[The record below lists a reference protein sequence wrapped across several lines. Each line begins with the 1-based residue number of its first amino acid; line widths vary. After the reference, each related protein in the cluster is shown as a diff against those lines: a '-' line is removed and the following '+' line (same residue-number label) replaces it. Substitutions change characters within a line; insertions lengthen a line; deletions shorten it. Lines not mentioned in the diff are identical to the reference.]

1 MEKSITKI
9 KTFFSNFK
17 LEILVL
23 GLVFLV
29 FNIMLLASGGF
40 PYGKNTLMVGDSFA
54 QIGMIYEHIFDF
66 FAGETSLFFNVKLG
80 GGAEVLSMLL
90 YMVFN
95 PFFLIVL
102 PFGKANIFKSFNFVI
117 LALLIFTAII
127 TMWFVKKHFKNISK
141 PAYVL
146 LVLSYTIS
154 SYFVLSLCT
163 INWFI
168 FPAVILIVF
177 DSFFELENNGKVL
190 GFALSIFWLVVS
202 SFVVGVAA
210 NILLVL
216 IFVMHAFITKT
227 KEEQKDIFVK
237 MLFGYIIAILLSVCV
252 MLPALIAILKTDRA
266 GSTLSVL
273 FSSEFSGSFMHKLAC
288 LCLDISLVIFAIYY
302 LVVAYKKSKEFKFWI
317 FAFVVL
323 LIPSIFDA
331 SLALLFGGYYSGFP
345 ARLQFVNIA
354 IMFVMACKLFNEKSL
369 LAKQENEEKSSKL
382 FFGLFV
388 FMFVLFMVAILFF
401 GGFQFI
407 KVASSIKDPLGGGGK
422 LYRAIVL
429 IFVVVALLFA
439 ASILGEKR
447 KVLSKKVFRF
457 TTLFVM
463 VFSLVVNVLL
473 FSFKS
478 STNTEFYVSV
488 NKILSDETL
497 SGKLKIKEK
506 NLEGV
511 SLQNKTSA
519 LGSLNYFSSTIAPE
533 NTALANLGYYSSPV
547 NLLTE
552 NGTLIADSLVG
563 LKYMVT
569 KQEEDRPY
577 LKLIAKENDLLLYE
591 NTLATTGAVM
601 FDENVNFNTENEIE
615 LFENLSQNLCGTNP
629 IFEDANVT
637 VEEVSGIDTMYA
649 ENIYKCSFTASYD
662 GILYLK
668 NMCLFEQSN
677 STAESYISRK
687 VGSKNIYS
695 CKNYSSGQ
703 TDVGYALAGEQIV
716 VYLTNV
722 SDISSAKFTF
732 LNFANAEKL
741 CLKLKENQAKFEYT
755 KNGYKVTGN
764 ASENQ
769 KLVVFMSNVEGMK
782 YLLDDKN
789 VEVSSVLD
797 GITTISVGG
806 GNFELIAKYKYPHFV
821 TWIIIIVLCLVLL
834 IATIIA
840 YKLTKFKHI
849 KSLSRYVF
857 LSLGA
862 IILSV
867 FVFFG
872 IVLTFFKIIV

>member
-23 GLVFLV
+23 GIVFLV

-40 PYGKNTLMVGDSFA
+40 PYGKDTLMVGDSFA

-66 FAGETSLFFNVKLG
+66 FAGKTGLFYNVKLG

-127 TMWFVKKHFKNISK
+127 TMWFVKKHFKDVSK
-141 PAYVL
+141 LAYIL

-177 DSFFELENNGKVL
+177 DRFFELENSGKVL

-210 NILLVL
+210 NILLVV
-216 IFVMHAFITKT
+216 IFVMHVFITKT
-227 KEEQKDIFVK
+227 KEEQKEIFAK
-237 MLFGYIIAILLSVCV
+237 MLFGYIIAVLLSVCV

-273 FSSEFSGSFMHKLAC
+273 FSGEFSGSFMHKLAC
-288 LCLDISLVIFAIYY
+288 LCLDISLVIFAVYY
-302 LVVAYKKSKEFKFWI
+302 LIVADKKSKDFKFWI
-317 FAFVVL
+317 SAFVFV

-369 LAKQENEEKSSKL
+369 LAKQENEEKSSRL
-382 FFGLFV
+382 FLGLFV

-422 LYRAIVL
+422 LYRALVL
-429 IFVVVALLFA
+429 IFVVVTLLFA

-463 VFSLVVNVLL
+463 VFSLAVNVLL

-478 STNTEFYVSV
+478 STNTDSYTKI

-497 SGKLKIKEK
+497 SEKLKIKEK
-506 NLEGV
+506 DLEGV

-533 NTALANLGYYSSPV
+533 NTALSNLGYYSSPV
-547 NLLTE
+547 NILTE
-552 NGTLIADSLVG
+552 NGTLVADSLVG
-563 LKYMVT
+563 LKYVVT
-569 KQEEDRPY
+569 KKEENRPY
-577 LKLIAKENDLLLYE
+577 LSLIKQEGDMYLYE
-591 NTLATTGAVM
+591 NTLATMGAIMV
-601 FDENVNFNTENEIE
+601 DKSVNFEDINEIE
-615 LFENLSQNLCGTNP
+615 LFENLSQKLCGTNP
-629 IFEDANVT
+629 IFADANVKK
-637 VEEVSGIDTMYA
+637 EQVSGIDEMYA
-649 ENIYKCSFTASYD
+649 ENVYKCSFVAPYD

-668 NMCLFEQSN
+668 DMCLFEQSN

-695 CKNYSSGQ
+695 CKNYSTGQ
-703 TDVGYALAGEQIV
+703 TDVGYIESGKEIV

-722 SDISSAKFTF
+722 DDINNVNFTF
-732 LNFANAEKL
+732 LNYANAEKL
-741 CLKLKENQAKFEYT
+741 CLKFKENQAKFEYT
-755 KNGYKVTGN
+755 KNGYKVSGTAN
-764 ASENQ
+764 TNQ
-769 KLVVFMSNVEGMK
+769 NLVVFMSNIDGMEYSLNGNK
-782 YLLDDKN
+782 VTEK
-789 VEVSSVLD
+789 SVL
-797 GITTISVGG
+797 GGVVVISLEEGE
-806 GNFELIAKYKYPHFV
+806 FEVVSTYKYPNLLI
-821 TWIIIIVLCLVLL
+821 WIILSVVCLVMLVAVVL
-834 IATIIA
+834 I
-840 YKLTKFKHI
+840 YKFTKFKHI
-849 KSLSRYVF
+849 KTASRYMF
-857 LSLGA
+857 LSLAA